1 MWEWDDRV
9 WAQAVAVL
17 VAFALCTVVG
27 TERQWRGKSAGIRT
41 HALVGTGSAIFT
53 LVSAY
58 GFHALPGVEQGP
70 GDPSRIAAQVV
81 TGIGFLGAGVIFL
94 HKDVVHGL
102 TTAASVWVA
111 AAIGMACGAGLIPL
125 AVLGTLIQLFISLVL
140 KPLSAVLLTF
150 PGRRTVEIRYEDGR
164 GGVLREVLAAAT
176 DLDLAVTVLRTDK
189 VYTST
194 GPHVVM
200 VLKVLGRTALH
211 RAVVEFSEIPGVVSA
226 AAMPE
231 PGAED

>member
-17 VAFALCTVVG
+17 TAFALCTVVG

-58 GFHALPGVEQGP
+58 GFHALPGIDEGP

-111 AAIGMACGAGLIPL
+111 AAVGMACGAGLIPL

-140 KPLSAVLLTF
+140 KPLSSVFLNF
-150 PGRRTVEIRYEDGR
+150 PGHRTVEIRYEDGR
-164 GGVLREVLAAAT
+164 GVLRDVLAAAT

-189 VYTST
+189 VYTSA
-194 GPHVVM
+194 GPQVVM
-200 VLKVLGRTALH
+200 VLNVLGRTALH

>member
-17 VAFALCTVVG
+17 TAFALCTVVG

-58 GFHALPGVEQGP
+58 GFHALPGIDDGP

-111 AAIGMACGAGLIPL
+111 AAVGMACGAGLIPL

-140 KPLSAVLLTF
+140 KPLSSVFLNF
-150 PGRRTVEIRYEDGR
+150 PGHRTVEIRYEDGR
-164 GGVLREVLAAAT
+164 GVLRDVLAAAT

-189 VYTST
+189 VYTSA
-194 GPHVVM
+194 GSQVVM
-200 VLKVLGRTALH
+200 VLNVLGRTALH

>member
-1 MWEWDDRV
+1 MWEWDDQV
-9 WAQAVAVL
+9 WAQAIALL
-17 VAFALCTVVG
+17 VAFALCTLVG
-27 TERQWRGKSAGIRT
+27 TERQWRGKAAGIRT

-58 GFHALPGVEQGP
+58 GFHALPGIEQGP
-70 GDPSRIAAQVV
+70 ADPARIAAQVV
-81 TGIGFLGAGVIFL
+81 TGVGFLGAGVIFL

-125 AVLGTLIQLFISLVL
+125 AILGTLVQLFISLVL
-140 KPLSAVLLTF
+140 KPASSVFLNFS
-150 PGRRTVEIRYEDGR
+150 GQRTVEIRYEDGR
-164 GGVLREVLAAAT
+164 GVLREVLAAAT
-176 DLDLAVTVLRTDK
+176 DLDLAVTVLRTEK
-189 VYTST
+189 IYTGT
-194 GPHVVM
+194 GPQVVM
-200 VLKVLGRTALH
+200 VLKVLGRTAVH

-231 PGAED
+231 PGADD

>member
-150 PGRRTVEIRYEDGR
+150 PGQRTVEIRYEDGR
-164 GGVLREVLAAAT
+164 GVLREVLAAAT